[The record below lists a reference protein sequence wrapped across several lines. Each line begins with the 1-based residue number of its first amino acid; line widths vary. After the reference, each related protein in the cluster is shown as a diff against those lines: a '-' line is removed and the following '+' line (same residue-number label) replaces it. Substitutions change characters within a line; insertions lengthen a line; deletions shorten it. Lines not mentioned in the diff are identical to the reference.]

1 MKSLQLTIR
10 YDAIPEQELTGDDLR
25 LVERA
30 KAATQTSFSPY
41 SHFRVGAAI
50 LLENGE
56 IVSGSNQENA
66 SFTTGTCAERCAM
79 FYANAR
85 YPDVAPVAIAIA
97 CYYGGSFTPEPGAPC
112 GACRQVLSEVEHRYG
127 RDLRVLLYGAN
138 HTYTFESM
146 AELVPFQFNASN
158 LE

>member
-1 MKSLQLTIR
+1 MKSVQLTIR

-56 IVSGSNQENA
+56 IVLYDIIGETSSVRGVIQDVDLIRNTIMIRAEEAQTQE
-66 SFTTGTCAERCAM
+66 TG
-79 FYANAR
+79 
-85 YPDVAPVAIAIA
+85 
-97 CYYGGSFTPEPGAPC
+97 
-112 GACRQVLSEVEHRYG
+112 
-127 RDLRVLLYGAN
+127 
-138 HTYTFESM
+138 
-146 AELVPFQFNASN
+146 
-158 LE
+158 